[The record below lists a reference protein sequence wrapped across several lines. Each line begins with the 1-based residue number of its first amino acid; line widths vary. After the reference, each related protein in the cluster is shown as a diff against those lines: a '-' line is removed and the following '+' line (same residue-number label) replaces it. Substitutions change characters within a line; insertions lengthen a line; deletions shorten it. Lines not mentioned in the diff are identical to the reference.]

1 VGSSSNRFW
10 ENQTAMHLQ
19 RIDHKI
25 EMIEAKREEL
35 QKNNKYQANL
45 KILKDTPSTLA
56 NYKQGLEIYSSTST
70 TPNVNQH

>member
-1 VGSSSNRFW
+1 VGSPTNRFW

-35 QKNNKYQANL
+35 QKNNKY
-45 KILKDTPSTLA
+45 
-56 NYKQGLEIYSSTST
+56 
-70 TPNVNQH
+70 